1 MEREDVEHFY
11 KLMLEIARN
20 QLCIANRLDKVIEQN
35 EQIMQTQQDLDTALQ
50 GEGTDLAA
58 ATAAFTALEQ
68 KLASIPPGSP
78 APDFTP
84 EVEQIA
90 TFRSALQ
97 TMAASMGTDAGNLPG
112 SSTGTTD
119 PGTNTDT
126 PAASAN
132 VARAKV

>member
-20 QLCIANRLDKVIEQN
+20 QLCIVNRLEKVIEQN
-35 EQIMQTQQDLDTALQ
+35 EQIMATQQDLDDALQ

-58 ATAAFTALEQ
+58 ATAALVALEQ
-68 KLASIPPGSP
+68 KLASIPPGTP

-84 EVEQIA
+84 EVTQIA
-90 TFRSALQ
+90 SFRSALQ
-97 TMAASMGTDAGNLPG
+97 TMAASMGTDTGNLPG
-112 SSTGTTD
+112 SGAAASTD
-119 PGTNTDT
+119 PNAPQANATQ
-126 PAASAN
+126 AS